1 MIKYCLRLIYD
12 IDIDMASYSTG
23 SLTSVGDFGLILY
36 IIGNNTRRKIL
47 AALAREPMYFNQ
59 LAKEIGI
66 GQQAILRHVNALE
79 DIGLIES
86 YAEKSNLG
94 APNRKY
100 YRLNSSFSLTIS
112 ISQDSFSIENHK
124 IEQYRHKESDKFY
137 REYDLLTQGDDG
149 ETLKRL
155 QANMANIDKEI
166 TNLDSRLNDLRALK
180 QLIVYRLHK
189 IAKDNFEE
197 EFERK
202 ILHTIVD
209 DAPKSISELAN
220 TLNEKPSY
228 ISKTLTRMNNKLYN
242 HENRSKTVFT
252 DIRNK

>member
-1 MIKYCLRLIYD
+1 MIKYSLNYIIYVTSNTSS
-12 IDIDMASYSTG
+12 ASLS
-23 SLTSVGDFGLILY
+23 SVDKSDSILD

-47 AALAREPMYFNQ
+47 STLAREPMYFNQ

-86 YAEKSNLG
+86 YAVKSNLG

-155 QANMANIDKEI
+155 QANIANIEKEI
-166 TNLDSRLNDLRALK
+166 NNLDSRLNDLRALK

-228 ISKTLTRMNNKLYN
+228 ISKTLTRMNNKLYH

>member
-1 MIKYCLRLIYD
+1 
-12 IDIDMASYSTG
+12 MASHITA
-23 SLTSVGDFGLILY
+23 SLKSEGNFNPIID

-47 AALAREPMYFNQ
+47 STLSREPMYFNQ

-86 YAEKSNLG
+86 YAEKSKLG

-112 ISQDSFSIENHK
+112 ISQDSFSIKNHK

-155 QANMANIDKEI
+155 QANLANIDREI

-180 QLIVYRLHK
+180 QLIVHRLHK

-202 ILHTIVD
+202 ILHTIMD
-209 DAPKSISELAN
+209 EAPKSISELAN
-220 TLNEKPSY
+220 KLNEKPPY
-228 ISKTLTRMNNKLYN
+228 ISKTLNRMNNKLYG
-242 HENRSKTVFT
+242 HENGNKTVFT
-252 DIRNK
+252 EIRNK

>member
-1 MIKYCLRLIYD
+1 MIKYSLNYIIYVTSNTSS
-12 IDIDMASYSTG
+12 ASLS
-23 SLTSVGDFGLILY
+23 SVDKSDSILD

-47 AALAREPMYFNQ
+47 STLAREPMYFNQ

-86 YAEKSNLG
+86 YAVKSNLG

-137 REYDLLTQGDDG
+137 MEYDLLSQGDDG
-149 ETLKRL
+149 EFLQRL
-155 QANMANIDKEI
+155 QANLVNIEKEI

-180 QLIVYRLHK
+180 QLIVHRLHK
-189 IAKDNFEE
+189 LARDNFEE

-202 ILHTIVD
+202 ILHTIID
-209 DAPKSISELAN
+209 EAPKSISELAN
-220 TLNEKPSY
+220 KLNEKPSY
-228 ISKTLTRMNNKLYN
+228 IKNTLNKMNNKLYS
-242 HENRSKTVFT
+242 HENGKKSVFT
-252 DIRNK
+252 VS

>member
-1 MIKYCLRLIYD
+1 
-12 IDIDMASYSTG
+12 MASHSTG
-23 SLTSVGDFGLILY
+23 SLTSVGDFGLILD

-47 AALAREPMYFNQ
+47 ATLAQEPMYFNQ

-79 DIGLIES
+79 DIGLIKS

-94 APNRKY
+94 APDRKY
-100 YRLNSSFSLTIS
+100 YRLNSSFSLTVS

-137 REYDLLTQGDDG
+137 MEYDLLSQGDDG
-149 ETLKRL
+149 ESLQRL
-155 QANMANIDKEI
+155 QANLVNIEKEI

-180 QLIVYRLHK
+180 QLIVHRLHK
-189 IAKDNFEE
+189 IARNNFEE

-202 ILHTIVD
+202 ILHTIMD
-209 DAPKSISELAN
+209 EAPKSISELAN
-220 TLNEKPSY
+220 KLNEKPSY
-228 ISKTLTRMNNKLYN
+228 IKNTLNKMNNKLYGN
-242 HENRSKTVFT
+242 GNKNKSVFT
-252 DIRNK
+252 AMSNK

>member
-1 MIKYCLRLIYD
+1 
-12 IDIDMASYSTG
+12 MASHITA
-23 SLTSVGDFGLILY
+23 SLKSEGNFNSILD

-47 AALAREPMYFNQ
+47 STLSREPMYFNQ

-86 YAEKSNLG
+86 YAEKSKLG

-112 ISQDSFSIENHK
+112 ISQDSFSIKNHK

-155 QANMANIDKEI
+155 QANLANIDKEI

-180 QLIVYRLHK
+180 QLIVHRLHK

-202 ILHTIVD
+202 ILHTIMD
-209 DAPKSISELAN
+209 EAPKSISELAN
-220 TLNEKPSY
+220 KLNEKPPS
-228 ISKTLTRMNNKLYN
+228 ISKTLNRMNNKLYGRS
-242 HENRSKTVFT
+242 ENGNKTVFT
-252 DIRNK
+252 EIRNK

>member
-1 MIKYCLRLIYD
+1 
-12 IDIDMASYSTG
+12 MASHITA
-23 SLTSVGDFGLILY
+23 SLKSEGNFNPILD
-36 IIGNNTRRKIL
+36 IVGNNTRRKIL
-47 AALAREPMYFNQ
+47 STLSREPMYFNQ

-86 YAEKSNLG
+86 YAVKSNLG

-112 ISQDSFSIENHK
+112 ISQDSFSIKNHK

-155 QANMANIDKEI
+155 QANLANIDREI

-180 QLIVYRLHK
+180 QLIVHRLHK

-202 ILHTIVD
+202 ILHTIMD
-209 DAPKSISELAN
+209 EAPKSISELAN
-220 TLNEKPSY
+220 KLNEKPPY
-228 ISKTLTRMNNKLYN
+228 ISKTLNRMNNKLYG
-242 HENRSKTVFT
+242 HENGNKTVFT
-252 DIRNK
+252 EIRNK